1 MSSLRERAASTLAL
15 AHNYVPGDDPQEWAN
30 VRDDYLRMAD
40 AVLAVIHDHIET
52 LRMAEPLHDPM
63 PLYKEGANDMLNA
76 VQALLS
82 EGAA

>member
-1 MSSLRERAASTLAL
+1 MSSLRVAAAAPIEAAWSHENCKDCRAVT
-15 AHNYVPGDDPQEWAN
+15 
-30 VRDDYLRMAD
+30 D
-40 AVLAVIHDHIET
+40 AVLAVIHDHIEG